1 MKNYVSVDN
10 SEALA
15 HYGKGHLDGG
25 HSGRYPWGSG
35 EEKFQRATDWL
46 DRQEAFER
54 ENPKPTAEMIKEK
67 FGMTPGQYKQEKA
80 ICIYER
86 KCGLIARARTLAD
99 NGVGA
104 TEIGKKMGVTES
116 TVRGWLDPKSSQK
129 IEDLYNTT
137 EVLKKSLEKHK
148 MVDIGPSV
156 ELELGVSSDRLNL
169 AARYLESREGYHIYG
184 NTMQQAANAN
194 QRTIQKILA
203 RPEVEKKETYHLDE
217 IGTVTEY
224 HSDDNGKTFN
234 KFHYPT
240 KLDPSRMYVR
250 YAEEGGTAKEG
261 VMEIRPGV
269 KDLNLN
275 GKNYAQVR
283 ILVDGQGDKFENG
296 HEKNYYMK
304 GMAVYGKPEDFP
316 PGVDII
322 FNTMKHNT
330 KPWREVLKPS
340 KDDPENPFGSTIAAK
355 GQHWYED
362 EKTGEKKLNIV
373 NKRADE
379 DEWDKWGDS
388 FSGQFLSK
396 QPLALIKKQLKITQ
410 EQKHAEY
417 DEIMKIDN
425 PVVRKYYLDKFASEC
440 DSTAVHLKAAKIP
453 GSKFH
458 VILPLTEGAK
468 DDECYAPNYPNGTKL
483 ALVRYPHG
491 GTFEIP
497 VVTVNNNIAEGKRII
512 GNGSDAI
519 AITKKAADQLS
530 GADYDGDTVMAIP
543 TGKNGINILHTPPLE
558 GLKDFDGKEAYPPKP
573 GMVVMTADNKG
584 REMGVITN
592 LITDMTLQD
601 PSPDELARAVRHSM
615 VIVDAYK
622 HKLDYKQSEKDNNIK
637 ELREK
642 YQRSYNAD
650 GQLHIGGT
658 TTIISRATS
667 QARVLKRQGQP
678 KINVKGKDWYDPELP
693 EGALIYK
700 EATGPYGARYQ
711 KAVVNKK
718 TGEVTYKE
726 DYRYDT
732 ITKMEGARNAYEL
745 MANPDPTKAHPKELA
760 YADFAND
767 LKALANTARKEYMM
781 TENMKYDKEAATTYA
796 TEVASLQK
804 KLDGALMNK
813 GIERAAQRR
822 ANVVVKEYR
831 QNLIDAA
838 RAENPDLDA
847 DAIKKVLKSHKD
859 DISKKATQALNSARA
874 DLGGKS
880 RKERNIEITDEEW
893 KAIQAGAISNS
904 KLEQILNNSDP
915 DSLRSKATPN
925 VAVEITDVQLG
936 KVMSMLNDKN
946 PDGTMKYTQ
955 GAIKDATGVSLSTI
969 QKIKKGEM

>member
-1 MKNYVSVDN
+1 MANYVSIDN
-10 SEALA
+10 SEALM

-99 NGVGA
+99 DGVGA

-129 IEDLYNTT
+129 IEDLYKTT
-137 EVLKKSLEKHK
+137 EVLKESLNKHK
-148 MVDIGPSV
+148 MVDIGPGV

-184 NTMQQAANAN
+184 NTIQQATNAN
-194 QRTIQKILA
+194 QHTIQKILA

-217 IGTVTEY
+217 IGTINEY
-224 HSDDNGKTFN
+224 HSDDNGKTFE

-240 KLDPSRMYVR
+240 KLDPKRMMIR
-250 YAEEGGTAKEG
+250 YAEEGGLEQDG
-261 VMEIRPGV
+261 VIEIRRGL

-275 GKNYAQVR
+275 GKNYSQVR

-296 HEKNYYMK
+296 HEKNYYLK
-304 GMAVYGKPEDFP
+304 GMCVYADDLPDGVDVRFNTNKHLGKPWKD
-316 PGVDII
+316 
-322 FNTMKHNT
+322 
-330 KPWREVLKPS
+330 VLKPT
-340 KDDPENPFGSTIAAK
+340 KDDPDNPFGSTIAAK
-355 GQHWYED
+355 GQSWYLD
-362 EKTGEKKLNIV
+362 EKTGEKKLGLV

-379 DEWDKWGDS
+379 DEWDQWGDS

-396 QPLALIKKQLKITQ
+396 QPLPLIKKQLKITQ

-458 VILPLTEGAK
+458 VILPLTEGIK

-483 ALVRYPHG
+483 ALIRYPHG
-491 GTFEIP
+491 GPFEIP
-497 VVTVNNNIAEGKRII
+497 VVTVNNNIEQGKKRI
-512 GNGSDAI
+512 GNGSDAMG
-519 AITKKAADQLS
+519 ITSKTAEQLS
-530 GADYDGDTVMAIP
+530 GADFDGDTVMAIP
-543 TGKNGINILHTPPLE
+543 TGKNGVNILHTPALE
-558 GLKDFDGKEAYPPKP
+558 GLKNFDPKEAYPAKP
-573 GMVVMTADNKG
+573 GMVKMTEDNKG

-592 LITDMTLQD
+592 LITDMSLQD

-615 VIVDAYK
+615 VVIDAYK
-622 HKLDYKQSEKDNNIK
+622 HKLDYKQSEKDNGIR
-637 ELREK
+637 ELKEK
-642 YQRSYNAD
+642 YQRSYDAD
-650 GQLHIGGT
+650 GKLHIGGT
-658 TTIISRATS
+658 TTIVSRATS
-667 QARVLKRQGQP
+667 QARVAKRQGQP
-678 KINVKGKDWYDPELP
+678 KINIKGSPDYNPELP

-700 EATGPYGARYQ
+700 EATGPQGAHYQ
-711 KAVVNKK
+711 KAHVNKK
-718 TGEVTYKE
+718 TGEVTYTE
-726 DYRYDT
+726 ETRYQT
-732 ITKMEGARNAYEL
+732 STKMMEAKNAYEL
-745 MANPDPTKAHPKELA
+745 MANPDPTQAHPKELA

-767 LKALANTARKEYMM
+767 MKALANTARKEYMM
-781 TENMKYDKEAATTYA
+781 TENMKYDKEAAKTYA

-804 KLDGALMNK
+804 KLDTALMNR
-813 GIERAAQRR
+813 GIERAAQRQ
-822 ANVVVKEYR
+822 ANIAVKDYKQR
-831 QNLIDAA
+831 LIDNA
-838 RAENPDLDA
+838 RAENPDLTSD
-847 DAIKKVLKSHKD
+847 DIKKVLKSNKD
-859 DISKKATQALNSARA
+859 AISKKGTQALTAARA

-880 RKERNIEITDEEW
+880 RRERNIEITDDEW

-915 DSLRSKATPN
+915 DSLRSKATPKAA
-925 VAVEITDVQLG
+925 VAVNDVKYG
-936 KVMSMLNDKN
+936 KILSMLNMTSA
-946 PDGTMKYTQ
+946 DGVNKYTT
-955 GAIKDATGVSLSTI
+955 AEIAKACGVSIETI
-969 QKIKKGEM
+969 QKVKKGEM